1 MKIDQTDTNERAD
14 TNERG
19 SAIVEAAVTLLGF
32 LIIIFGI
39 FEAGRMIS
47 IQQTLTNAAREG
59 ARLAVLPEW
68 GGTDILP
75 SDTAIEARVQ
85 TFLSASGMNGAT
97 ATVVVDDVTVN
108 STVAKRV
115 TVTAPY
121 RVLTISMF
129 SFLQVN
135 LRGRA
140 MMRDETNLQ

>member
-1 MKIDQTDTNERAD
+1 MKIDRRQ

-19 SAIVEAAVTLLGF
+19 SAVVEAAVTILGF
-32 LIIIFGI
+32 LIILFGI

-68 GGTDILP
+68 GGTSTLP
-75 SDTAIEARVQ
+75 SDTEIEARVQ

-97 ATVVVDDVTVN
+97 ATTVVDVVTVG
-108 STVAKRV
+108 TTDAKRV

-121 RVLTISMF
+121 RVLSISMF
-129 SFLQVN
+129 SFLEVN

-140 MMRDETNLQ
+140 MMRNETNTE